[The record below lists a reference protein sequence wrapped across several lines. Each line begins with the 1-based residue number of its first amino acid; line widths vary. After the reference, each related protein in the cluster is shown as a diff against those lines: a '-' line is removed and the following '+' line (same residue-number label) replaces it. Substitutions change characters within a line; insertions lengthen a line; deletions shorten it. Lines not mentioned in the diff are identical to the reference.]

1 VTGSNRSCASGRR
14 FRWAL
19 IGLALAVAAGASL
32 AEQASTRASAFP
44 GENGRIVFSQSLGS
58 GADLYS
64 ALPDGSGLRRLTT
77 SPEDDLDPAV
87 SPDGKEIAFVSYR
100 NRTTAGPISG

>member
-1 VTGSNRSCASGRR
+1 M
-14 FRWAL
+14 
-19 IGLALAVAAGASL
+19 
-32 AEQASTRASAFP
+32 
-44 GENGRIVFSQSLGS
+44 VFSQSLGS

-64 ALPDGSGLRRLTT
+64 VLPDGSGLRRLTT

-87 SPDGKEIAFVSYR
+87 SPDRKEIAFVSYR